1 MTRHSGTEHLEVFEN
16 QTKNVDFPTLDKHS
30 NNHLLKVDTEEEEQF
45 RILQEKSGG
54 VGTKQIDI
62 RNIEPKI

>member
-30 NNHLLKVDTEEEEQF
+30 NNHLLKVDTEEEE
-45 RILQEKSGG
+45 
-54 VGTKQIDI
+54 
-62 RNIEPKI
+62 